1 MKLMKEGKELE
12 DKTLEDMITEVMAKS
27 NEEKLVNQVEEIQ
40 FDMDAPV
47 PEIDEQTM
55 LQDRMTKEEEELLQ
69 TLLKEAAHAE
79 PSPAAAIDMDD
90 FEQQLLNPSE
100 FSPTEPAEEPVEE
113 PTEESAEE
121 PAEEPVEEPV
131 ERILSSSFS
140 DSEPEQELPPSEP
153 AKSPSPTPLL
163 KTPVQSP
170 EVFFSAS
177 PVTPSSTSPLPLPEQ
192 PVYPPAPLS
201 SYSMSPMEPPA
212 SMYNYGMM
220 SSKAIHSTRIPEH
233 LQSNL
238 NPLFGSSPRLPRGL
252 PLRRPPLRGPDS
264 YPLRSPS
271 MPLPPYEG
279 EPRPP
284 LPNTMTTS
292 NQLCMTFLLVP
303 SSSPLPSASR
313 PALLPWRYEGTPLPP
328 SCCSREGPDASFGG
342 ALDAPCTPLVS
353 LFIPRRRTLLTD
365 ASNLLFRMLLLVPC
379 TEEYPWVVP

>member
-1 MKLMKEGKELE
+1 MKEGKELE
-12 DKTLEDMITEVMAKS
+12 DKTLEDMISEVMAKS

-113 PTEESAEE
+113 PVEE
-121 PAEEPVEEPV
+121 PAEEPV

-177 PVTPSSTSPLPLPEQ
+177 PVTPLSTSPLPLPEQ
-192 PVYPPAPLS
+192 PAYPPAPLS
-201 SYSMSPMEPPA
+201 SYSMSPMDPPA

-220 SSKAIHSTRIPEH
+220 NSKAIHSTRIPEH

-238 NPLFGSSPRLPRGL
+238 NPLFGSSSRLPRGL
-252 PLRRPPLRGPDS
+252 PLRRPPLRGPEA

-284 LPNTMTTS
+284 LPNTMTAS
-292 NQLCMTFLLVP
+292 NRLCMTLFLVP

-328 SCCSREGPDASFGG
+328 SCWSRAGPDASLGG
-342 ALDAPCTPLVS
+342 ALDTPCTSLVF
-353 LFIPRRRTLLTD
+353 LFIPRRGTLLID
-365 ASNLLFRMLLLVPC
+365 ESNLLFRMLLLLC